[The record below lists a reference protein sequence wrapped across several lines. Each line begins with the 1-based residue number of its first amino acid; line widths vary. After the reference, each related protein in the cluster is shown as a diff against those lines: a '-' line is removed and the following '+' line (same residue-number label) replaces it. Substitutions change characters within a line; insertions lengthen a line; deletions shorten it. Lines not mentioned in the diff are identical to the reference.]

1 VNALYLVALGITLGI
16 EVPVVTLLYPGQRL
30 RLGAACAV
38 ATTATHLVMHFVLPG
53 LLPAGTSALVAGEA
67 LALVAEAAVYLA
79 VSRPHDLGRALVASA
94 LANSLS
100 FGAGLVLL

>member
-1 VNALYLVALGITLGI
+1 MNALYLVALGITLGI

>member
-1 VNALYLVALGITLGI
+1 VSALYLAALGITLCT

-38 ATTATHLVMHFVLPG
+38 TTAATHLTMHFVLPG
-53 LLPAGTSALVAGEA
+53 LLPAGTPALLAGEA
-67 LALVAEAAVYLA
+67 LATLAEATVYLA
-79 VSRPHDLGRALVASA
+79 VSRPRDPGRALVASA

>member
-1 VNALYLVALGITLGI
+1 MNAPYLTALGITLGT
-16 EVPVVTLLYPGQRL
+16 EVPVVALLYPGQRL

-67 LALVAEAAVYLA
+67 LALVAEAAAYFA
-79 VSRPHDLGRALVASA
+79 VSRPRDLGRALVASA